1 MVFALAIAGAAIG
14 GALGFLSAKE
24 RNKAI
29 ARAAAT
35 SQQRINRMMA
45 QSIMDSA
52 LRVEQQSRQ
61 AQAALGAGL
70 NVSPEHLGSLD
81 AVALQVDGVFSDT
94 DAINEE
100 RDRRLEAFGA
110 ERTNIST
117 EATNASQ
124 NEILAGLQG
133 GLRGFQAGAGLGG
146 AIGEALTASEISDF
160 SGQSRALQ
168 LEEQQA
174 NTRVA
179 NVRAAFAERRMGTA
193 SENAGRSRAAVE
205 ALRQVGAVRSFR

>member
-14 GALGFLSAKE
+14 GALGFLSAAE

-29 ARAAAT
+29 AKAART
-35 SQQRINRMMA
+35 TQQRLNRLMA
-45 QSIMDSA
+45 QNIMDSA
-52 LRVEQQSRQ
+52 LRVEQQSRL
-61 AQAALGAGL
+61 AQASLGASL

-81 AVALQVDGVFSDT
+81 AVALEIDGIFSDT

-110 ERTNIST
+110 EKTNIAT

-133 GLRGFQAGAGLGG
+133 GLQGFQAGLGLGG
-146 AIGEALTASEISDF
+146 AIEGAQAAGEISTF
-160 SGQSRALQ
+160 SAQDRALR

-174 NTRVA
+174 NTRMA

-193 SENAGRSRAAVE
+193 AENVGRSRQALE